1 MSRAMMCRL
10 FGISRQG
17 YYQAKKRENK
27 VAAEQGVII
36 SMVAAQRRIL
46 PRLGGR
52 KLHYLLTPELE
63 EHRIKCGRDKLFDIL
78 RDAGMLVKRKKN
90 YTRTTN
96 SMHRFRK
103 YPNLI
108 EGLEITRPEQVWVS
122 DITYIRTRSG
132 FLYLSLVTD
141 AFSRRIMGFELAD
154 NLRAESSIKA
164 LRMAISGR
172 EYPGNELTHHS
183 DRGLQYCTPAYT
195 DTLEDHNIQI
205 SMTSRYDPY
214 ENAIAERVNGIL
226 KSEFDVGAE
235 FVDPKQAKR
244 VVKESIAVYNG
255 YRPHLSCN
263 YRTPKQ
269 AHLQPDFKPKKWK
282 NKFSSPYRSKDEN
295 KVLSL
300 NNY

>member
-1 MSRAMMCRL
+1 MNRSAFCRL
-10 FGISRQG
+10 LGVSRQG
-17 YYQAKKRENK
+17 YYQAKSRESR
-27 VAAEQGVII
+27 VAAETGTILGL
-36 SMVAAQRRIL
+36 VAAQRRVL
-46 PRLGGR
+46 SRLGGR
-52 KLHYLLTPELE
+52 KLHYLLAPALATQG
-63 EHRIKCGRDKLFDIL
+63 IKCGRDRLFTIL

-90 YTRTTN
+90 FTRTTN
-96 SMHRFRK
+96 SFHRYRK

-108 EGLEITRPEQVWVS
+108 GAMEITRPEQVWVS

-141 AFSRRIMGFELAD
+141 AFSRRIMGYELAD

-164 LRMAISGR
+164 LKMAINGR
-172 EYPGNELTHHS
+172 EYPERELIHHS

-195 DTLEDHNIQI
+195 KTLDDHNIQI

-226 KSEFDVGAE
+226 KGEFELEDE
-235 FVDPKQAKR
+235 FVDFKQAKR
-244 VVKESIAVYNG
+244 AVKESIAVYNG
-255 YRPHLSCN
+255 RRPHLSCG

-269 AHLQPDFKPKKWK
+269 AHLQPNFKPKKWK
-282 NKFSSPYRSKDEN
+282 NKFSSRDMSRDEN
-295 KVLSL
+295 KLISL

>member
-1 MSRAMMCRL
+1 MNRAMMCRL

-17 YYQAKKRENK
+17 YYQAKRRESK
-27 VAAEQGVII
+27 VTAQQGAIL
-36 SMVAAQRRIL
+36 SLVAAQRRIL
-46 PRLGGR
+46 SRLGGR
-52 KLHYLLTPELE
+52 KLHYLLTPELAE
-63 EHRIKCGRDKLFDIL
+63 QRIKCGRDKLFDIL
-78 RDAGMLVKRKKN
+78 RDAGMLVKKKKN
-90 YTRTTN
+90 FTRTTN
-96 SMHRFRK
+96 SFHRFRK
-103 YPNLI
+103 YPNRI

-122 DITYIRTRSG
+122 DITYIRTRTG

-164 LRMAISGR
+164 LRMAINGR
-172 EYPGNELTHHS
+172 EYPESDLIHHS

-195 DTLEDHNIQI
+195 ETLEHHNIRI

-226 KSEFDVGAE
+226 KGEFEVGSE
-235 FVDPKQAKR
+235 FVDAKQAKR
-244 VVKESIAVYNG
+244 AVKESISVYNG
-255 YRPHLSCN
+255 YRPHLSCR

-269 AHLQPDFKPKKWK
+269 AHLQPDFKPRKWK
-282 NKFSSPYRSKDEN
+282 NKFSSQDRSKDEN

>member
-1 MSRAMMCRL
+1 MNRSAFCRL
-10 FGISRQG
+10 FGVSRQA
-17 YYQAKKRENK
+17 YYQAKVRERR
-27 VAAEQGVII
+27 VAAETGSILGLVT
-36 SMVAAQRRIL
+36 AQRRIL

-52 KLHYLLTPELE
+52 KLHYLLTPELA

-78 RDAGMLVKRKKN
+78 RDAGMLVKKKKN
-90 YTRTTN
+90 FTRTTN
-96 SMHRFRK
+96 SFHRFRK
-103 YPNLI
+103 YPNRI

-164 LRMAISGR
+164 LRMAINGR
-172 EYPGNELTHHS
+172 EYAESELIHHS

-195 DTLEDHNIQI
+195 ETLDDHNIQI

-226 KSEFDVGAE
+226 KGEFELEDE
-235 FVDPKQAKR
+235 FVDFKQAKR
-244 VVKESIAVYNG
+244 AVKESIAVYNG
-255 YRPHLSCN
+255 HRPHQSCG

-269 AHLQPDFKPKKWK
+269 AHLQPNFKPKKWK
-282 NKFSSPYRSKDEN
+282 NKFSFRDMSRNEN
-295 KVLSL
+295 KLISL
-300 NNY
+300 NKY